1 MTNDIGTTKLVL
13 PPVAQASPTATV
25 GRPKMDVHENGNV
38 APTQQAEEPE
48 KAEKAEEE
56 QQEPLK
62 DVVSHLND
70 LVRELH
76 RELEFSVDQDSGD
89 TVIKV
94 IDRETDEVVRQ
105 IPSEELVHLR
115 KRLQEAAGVIFRD
128 SA

>member
-1 MTNDIGTTKLVL
+1 MTNEIGTIKLAL
-13 PPVAQASPTATV
+13 ASPATQTGPTAPT
-25 GRPKMDVHENGNV
+25 GRPQTDVQEKTQ
-38 APTQQAEEPE
+38 APLANQVEE
-48 KAEKAEEE
+48 AEKPEEDA
-56 QQEPLK
+56 EPLK
-62 DVVSHLND
+62 EVVSHLND

-105 IPSEELVHLR
+105 IPSEELMHLR
-115 KRLQEAAGVIFRD
+115 RRLEEAAGVIFQD